1 MKKNNLLVGDE
12 VEFKLDEKTN
22 EYVIIKSLERKNQL
36 IRPFVCNITN
46 LFIVLSCEPIP
57 DLLLI
62 DKLILNAK
70 MNNITPILV
79 INKIDI
85 DKTLINVIK
94 KEYEKSNVLILEVSS
109 KTGENINKIEN
120 LLKNN
125 INAFAGQSGTG
136 KTSLINRI
144 CNINRKVNVLSEKI
158 MRGKN
163 TTTNAELIV
172 LEKNTF
178 VLDTAGFT
186 KLEFEKLEPELI
198 KFYYPEFEN
207 NNCNFNNC
215 NHIFEGEKY
224 CSILR
229 NIGKYINKNRYE
241 RYKQIFLESKENWSK
256 RYD

>member
-1 MKKNNLLVGDE
+1 M
-12 VEFKLDEKTN
+12 
-22 EYVIIKSLERKNQL
+22 
-36 IRPFVCNITN
+36 
-46 LFIVLSCEPIP
+46 
-57 DLLLI
+57 
-62 DKLILNAK
+62 
-70 MNNITPILV
+70 
-79 INKIDI
+79 
-85 DKTLINVIK
+85 
-94 KEYEKSNVLILEVSS
+94 SS